1 MFKKVKTG
9 KPKSQLVEILERLAK
24 NKLAMLGLIIIILM
38 TLAAIFAP
46 FIAPYN
52 YAQQDMSAV
61 YLSPCKEHLLGMDKL
76 GRDILSRL
84 IFGARQSL
92 RIGVF
97 SVAIGA
103 ILGTILGSIA
113 GFYSGKVDNIIMRF
127 LDIYQSIPGM
137 LLSIALAASLG
148 PGVNNAILAVG
159 ISTIPVYS
167 RIIRASIMTVRD
179 KEYIEAATAI
189 NASDF
194 RIITKHVL
202 PNSFAPLIVEIT
214 MNIGNSILMAAT
226 LSFIGL
232 GAQPPS
238 PEWGAML
245 SEGRNFMRDYG
256 YLVIYPGICIM
267 ASVLSFNMLGDGLRD
282 ALDPRLKN

>member
-1 MFKKVKTG
+1 MAIGRKR
-9 KPKSQLVEILERLAK
+9 KSQFYEIMSRLAK
-24 NKLAMLGLIIIILM
+24 NKLAMAGLIVIVLLIILAV
-38 TLAAIFAP
+38 LAP
-46 FIAPYN
+46 VIAPYG
-52 YAQQDMSAV
+52 YDQQDLNSI
-61 YLSPCKEHLLGMDKL
+61 YSQSSKEHLLGTDRL

-84 IFGARQSL
+84 IYGTRQSL
-92 RIGVF
+92 RIGII
-97 SVAIGA
+97 SVAIA
-103 ILGTILGSIA
+103 AFFGTILGSIA
-113 GFYSGKVDNIIMRF
+113 GFYGGKTDNILMRI

-148 PGVNNAILAVG
+148 PGINNAILAIG
-159 ISTIPVYS
+159 ISTIPAYAH
-167 RIIRASIMTVRD
+167 IIRASIMTVRE
-179 KEYIEAATAI
+179 KEYIEAAMAI
-189 NASDF
+189 NAGDF

-202 PNSFAPLIVEIT
+202 PNAIAPLIVEIT
-214 MNIGNSILMAAT
+214 MNIGNSILAAAT

-245 SEGRNFMRDYG
+245 CEGRNFMRDYG

-267 ASVLSFNMLGDGLRD
+267 TSVLSFNLLGDGLRD

>member
-1 MFKKVKTG
+1 MM
-9 KPKSQLVEILERLAK
+9 LVIRPIPLIEKGILL
-24 NKLAMLGLIIIILM
+24 LP
-38 TLAAIFAP
+38 AA
-46 FIAPYN
+46 
-52 YAQQDMSAV
+52 
-61 YLSPCKEHLLGMDKL
+61 
-76 GRDILSRL
+76 L

-113 GFYSGKVDNIIMRF
+113 GFYGGKVDNIIMRF

-202 PNSFAPLIVEIT
+202 PNSFADRKSTRL
-214 MNIGNSILMAAT
+214 NS
-226 LSFIGL
+226 SH
-232 GAQPPS
+232 
-238 PEWGAML
+238 
-245 SEGRNFMRDYG
+245 
-256 YLVIYPGICIM
+256 
-267 ASVLSFNMLGDGLRD
+267 
-282 ALDPRLKN
+282 